1 MEKNTFTI
9 LNNIQEGVYF
19 VDQECKI
26 FFWNLAAEQITGY
39 SESDVK
45 GMTCSENILKP
56 VDDEGKS
63 LSEENSPV
71 KKALVDGKTHH
82 VEAYLRHK
90 EGYRIPVSI
99 RSFPLLDETG
109 KILAAVEI
117 FTDISPKF
125 VLPQRKLELDKMQLL
140 DQQTELGNKR
150 YLEIQLQSRLEDIK
164 KYRIPFGV
172 LYVDIDHLKRVNET
186 YGESVGDQILRMVAK
201 TLSNNVR
208 FVDIV
213 GRWKSDEFLVII
225 LNVDENKLDFVANKL
240 RLLNEQSH
248 IMVDDTFIR
257 ATISIGA
264 ILAKRVDEVEILVN
278 RAKALMNHSKWLG
291 RNRVSTTMQK
301 EDSGS

>member
-26 FFWNLAAEQITGY
+26 FFWNRAAEHITGY
-39 SESDVK
+39 CESDVQ
-45 GMTCSENILKP
+45 GMTCSENILNP
-56 VDDEGKS
+56 VDDTGKS
-63 LSEENSPV
+63 LSDENSPV
-71 KKALVDGKTHH
+71 KKALVDAQTHY

-99 RSFPLLDETG
+99 RSFPLFDETG
-109 KILAAVEI
+109 KVSAAVEI

-125 VLPQRKLELDKMQLL
+125 AVPQRKLELDKMKLL

-150 YLEIQLQSRLEDIK
+150 YLEIQLQSLLEDIK
-164 KYRIPFGV
+164 KYQIPFGV
-172 LYVDIDHLKRVNET
+172 LYVDVDHLKRVNET
-186 YGESVGDQILRMVAK
+186 YGESVGDQVLRMVAK

-208 FVDIV
+208 FVDMV
-213 GRWKSDEFLVII
+213 GRWESDEFLVII

-248 IMVDDTFIR
+248 IMVDNNFVR

-264 ILAKRVDEVEILVN
+264 TLAKRVDEVEILVD
-278 RAKALMNHSKWLG
+278 RAQSLMHHSKWLG
-291 RNRVSTTMQK
+291 RNRVSTKIQR
-301 EDSGS
+301 EDTAS

>member
-26 FFWNLAAEQITGY
+26 FFWNRAAEQITGY
-39 SESDVK
+39 PESDVQ
-45 GMTCSENILKP
+45 GMTCAENILKP
-56 VDDEGKS
+56 VDDAGKS
-63 LSEENSPV
+63 LSDENSPV
-71 KKALVDGKTHH
+71 KKALIDGQTHH

-99 RSFPLLDETG
+99 RSFPLFDETG
-109 KILAAVEI
+109 KISAAVEI

-125 VLPQRKLELDKMQLL
+125 VMPHRKLELDKMQLL

-150 YLEIQLQSRLEDIK
+150 YLEIQLQSLLEDIK

-172 LYVDIDHLKRVNET
+172 LYVDVDHLKRVNET
-186 YGESVGDQILRMVAK
+186 HGESVGDHILRMVAK
-201 TLSNNVR
+201 NLSNNVR

-213 GRWKSDEFLVII
+213 GRWESDEFLVII

-248 IMVDDTFIR
+248 IMVDNNFVR

-264 ILAKRVDEVEILVN
+264 TLAKRVDEVEILVN
-278 RAKALMNHSKWLG
+278 RAQSLMNHSKWLG
-291 RNRVSTTMQK
+291 RNMVSTKIQK
-301 EDSGS
+301 